1 MCEVCVVH
9 VVSVS
14 CVGVCCVCG
23 LCAFVCLWLYV
34 GTCGRGWSVWY
45 VVCMCGVRVWY
56 TCVCVGLST

>member
-23 LCAFVCLWLYV
+23 LCVC
-34 GTCGRGWSVWY
+34 G
-45 VVCMCGVRVWY
+45 CMWVRVGVGG
-56 TCVCVGLST
+56 VCGM